1 MQEIFY
7 LLLFFS
13 CIEIL
18 NNLVADLNFEELL
31 QCFPSDVIHNRN
43 IELWAKE
50 FNTECVTA
58 IDNNMGGLIFEK
70 ECNDAAVPLT
80 QAIARDH
87 LPMDNVDENNVFE
100 LTLRKAVSK
109 QRSIA
114 LRAMIEST
122 GKQLFD
128 ATSNPMYNL

>member
-1 MQEIFY
+1 M
-7 LLLFFS
+7 
-13 CIEIL
+13 
-18 NNLVADLNFEELL
+18 NFEELL
-31 QCFPSDVIHNRN
+31 QCFPNGVLHKRSID
-43 IELWAKE
+43 LWAKE
-50 FNTECVTA
+50 FNTECITA
-58 IDNNMGGLIFEK
+58 IDANIGGLIFEQEQIENK
-70 ECNDAAVPLT
+70 NPLT
-80 QAIARDH
+80 QDIRRDH

-128 ATSNPMYNL
+128 ATNNPMYNL

>member
-1 MQEIFY
+1 M
-7 LLLFFS
+7 
-13 CIEIL
+13 
-18 NNLVADLNFEELL
+18 NFEELL
-31 QCFPSDVIHNRN
+31 QCFPNEVMHNRN
-43 IELWAKE
+43 IELWTKE

-58 IDNNMGGLIFEK
+58 IDANIGGLIFEQ
-70 ECNDAAVPLT
+70 EQNDNVGPLT
-80 QAIARDH
+80 QTIGRNH

-114 LRAMIEST
+114 LRSMIEST